1 MRAEAEGVHI
11 VAGEGMVAK
20 VGDYFLGSVSEEGD
34 RVAHTQKEAGI
45 VKEKMAGVFTNGY
58 FEAFCFE
65 FANVRREAFVE
76 GLVLVSSSVLC

>member
-1 MRAEAEGVHI
+1 MEFAQPQEKTWEPRPKVHI

-45 VKEKMAGVFTNGY
+45 VKEKMAGV
-58 FEAFCFE
+58 CQW
-65 FANVRREAFVE
+65 
-76 GLVLVSSSVLC
+76 LLWSVLFWVRER